1 MQPVKDASHLYE
13 VERRAK
19 HAERPGFKITELQIG
34 PTQKVPWHCHTNVQ
48 DTFYVLEGRLRIFL
62 RDPKE
67 DVTLGPSE
75 TYAVR
80 PGRAHLVTNAG
91 STSATFLVL
100 QGIGEYDYVDLTD
113 MGGLA
118 TGPPSPPGR
127 SAAPRETRGAPRQAA
142 A

>member
-1 MQPVKDASHLYE
+1 MEPVKDASHLYE

-19 HAERPGFKITELQIG
+19 HAERPGFKITELQIS
-34 PTQKVPWHCHTNVQ
+34 PSQKVPWHCHTSVQ

-80 PGRAHLVTNAG
+80 PGRAHLVSNAG

-100 QGIGEYDYVDLTD
+100 QGIGEYDYVPLV
-113 MGGLA
+113 
-118 TGPPSPPGR
+118 
-127 SAAPRETRGAPRQAA
+127 
-142 A
+142 